1 MPILENFENEYSS
14 DHIQRLNSALQSGM
28 FLQVRMML
36 NELPAADVAHFL
48 ESTPPKERNILWRL
62 INTEREGQVLQ
73 FLDDEI
79 RNEYAA
85 NMEPAA
91 LAAATRDLDIDDQ
104 ADILGDLP
112 DKIVKEVLAS
122 MRVQDRHRI
131 EHALSYPEDSA
142 GGLMNTD
149 VVTVRPLVTIEVVL
163 RYIRMKGTLPNN
175 TDSIYVVD
183 ASDKL
188 IGSVRLSTLITS
200 QPDETVEQLLDANI
214 QAIPIGLPDDD
225 VARLFERRDLI
236 SAPVVDKQGRLLGRI
251 TIDDVVDVI
260 IEDADHSLMS
270 MAGLDENDD
279 TFAPVITSAKR
290 RAVWLGINL
299 ITVIVAVSVIGVF
312 EETIKIV
319 TALAILQPIVP
330 NMGGIAGTQTLTLVI
345 RGLSVGHI
353 SNSNFRWLMMK
364 ELGVSILNGILWAM
378 VAGVSVYLCF
388 GFIDYFAE
396 YAEHALNLGYTI
408 AGAMSITL
416 VVGAMLGTILPMIMR
431 RLDIDPA
438 LSGGVVLTTVTD
450 MVGFFAFLGLAT
462 LFFA

>member
-1 MPILENFENEYSS
+1 MPVLENFDNEFSN
-14 DHIQRLNSALQSGM
+14 DQLQRLNEALQDGM
-28 FLQVRMML
+28 FVQVRMML
-36 NELPAADVAHFL
+36 NELPPADVAHFL
-48 ESTPPKERNILWRL
+48 ESTPPKERKLLWRL

-85 NMEPAA
+85 SMEPAA

-112 DKIVKEVLAS
+112 HKIVQEVLAS

-131 EHALSYPEDSA
+131 EHALSYSDDTA

-163 RYIRMKGTLPNN
+163 RYLRMKGELPKN

-183 ASDKL
+183 SSDKL
-188 IGSVRLSTLITS
+188 IGSVNLMALITS
-200 QPDETVEQLLDANI
+200 QPDQTIDEVLDAEV
-214 QAIPIGLPDDD
+214 QPIPVSLDDDD
-225 VARLFERRDLI
+225 VARLFERRDLV
-236 SAPVVDKQGRLLGRI
+236 SAPVVDEEGILLGRI

-279 TFAPVITSAKR
+279 TFAPIVTSAKR

-299 ITVIVAVSVIGVF
+299 ITVIMAAFVIGFF
-312 EETIKIV
+312 EQTIAAV
-319 TALAILQPIVP
+319 TALAILLPIVP
-330 NMGGIAGTQTLTLVI
+330 SMGGIAGTQTLTLVI
-345 RGLSVGHI
+345 RGMSVGHI
-353 SNSNFRWLMMK
+353 SENNFRWLMMK
-364 ELGVSILNGILWAM
+364 ELGVSILNGLLWAL
-378 VAGVSVYLCF
+378 VVGVSVYLWF
-388 GFIDYFAE
+388 SFVQNSE
-396 YAEHALNLGYTI
+396 YATELGLTI
-408 AGAMSITL
+408 AGAMTVNLIAGATI
-416 VVGAMLGTILPMIMR
+416 GAMLPVVMTKLN
-431 RLDIDPA
+431 IDPA

-462 LFFA
+462 LFFT

>member
-14 DHIQRLNSALQSGM
+14 DHLQQLNHALQSGM
-28 FLQVRMML
+28 FVQVRMML

-85 NMEPAA
+85 QMEPAE
-91 LAAATRDLDIDDQ
+91 LAAATRDLEVDDQ

-131 EHALSYPEDSA
+131 EHALSYSENSA

-163 RYIRMKGTLPNN
+163 RYIRMKGELPPT

-183 ASDKL
+183 SEDRF
-188 IGSVRLSTLITS
+188 IGSIALSTLITS
-200 QPDETVEQLLDANI
+200 QPEQTVDEVLDKNI
-214 QAIPIGLPDDD
+214 QAIPIDLPDDD

-236 SAPVVDKQGRLLGRI
+236 SAPVIDSDEKLAGRI

-279 TFAPVITSAKR
+279 TFAPVFTSARR

-299 ITVIVAVSVIGVF
+299 VTVMLAAVVIGIF
-312 EETIKIV
+312 EHTIAAV
-319 TALAILQPIVP
+319 TALAILLPIVP
-330 NMGGIAGTQTLTLVI
+330 SMGGIAGTQTLTLVI
-345 RGLSVGHI
+345 RGMSIGHI
-353 SNSNFRWLMMK
+353 SSNNFRWLMMK
-364 ELGVSILNGILWAM
+364 ELGVSILNGLLWAL
-378 VAGVSVYLCF
+378 VVGLTVFLWFNFVQYS
-388 GFIDYFAE
+388 E
-396 YAEHALNLGYTI
+396 YALLLGLTI
-408 AGAMSITL
+408 AGAMVTNLVAGATL
-416 VVGAMLGTILPMIMR
+416 GAVLPVIMTKMK
-431 RLDIDPA
+431 IDPA

-450 MVGFFAFLGLAT
+450 MIGFFAFLGLAT
-462 LFFA
+462 VFFA

>member
-1 MPILENFENEYSS
+1 MPILENFENEHTSEQL
-14 DHIQRLNSALQSGM
+14 QRLNNALQSGM
-28 FLQVRMML
+28 FVQVRMML

-91 LAAATRDLDIDDQ
+91 LAAATRDLEIDDQ

-112 DKIVKEVLAS
+112 AKIVKEVLAS
-122 MRVQDRHRI
+122 MRIQDRHRI

-149 VVTVRPLVTIEVVL
+149 MVTVRPLVTIEVVM
-163 RYIRMKGTLPNN
+163 RYLRMKGELPNN

-183 ASDKL
+183 NEDNF
-188 IGSVRLSTLITS
+188 IGSVKLSSLITS
-200 QPDETVEQLLDANI
+200 QPEQTVNDVLDKNI
-214 QAIPIGLPDDD
+214 IPIPVTMPDFE
-225 VARLFERRDLI
+225 VARLFERRDLL
-236 SAPVVDKQGRLLGRI
+236 SAPVVDKSNKLFGRI
-251 TIDDVVDVI
+251 TVDDVLDVI

-279 TFAPVITSAKR
+279 TFAPIFTSAKR

-299 ITVIVAVSVIGVF
+299 ITVMIAAFVIGVF
-312 EETIKIV
+312 EHTIAAV
-319 TALAILQPIVP
+319 TALAILLPIVP
-330 NMGGIAGTQTLTLVI
+330 SMGGIAGTQTLTLVI

-353 SNSNFRWLMMK
+353 SKNNFRWLMMK
-364 ELGVSILNGILWAM
+364 ELGVSILNGLLWAF
-378 VAGVSVYLCF
+378 VVGITVYLWF
-388 GFIDYFAE
+388 SFVQQSP
-396 YAEHALNLGYTI
+396 YATQLGITI
-408 AGAMSITL
+408 AGAMTINLIAGATL
-416 VVGAMLGTILPMIMR
+416 GAILPMLMTK
-431 RLDIDPA
+431 LKIDPA

-462 LFFA
+462 LFFT

>member
-1 MPILENFENEYSS
+1 MPILDNFEKEYSS
-14 DHIQRLNSALQSGM
+14 DHLQRLNNALQGGM
-28 FLQVRMML
+28 FVQVRMML

-48 ESTPPKERNILWRL
+48 ESTPPKERDIIWRL

-85 NMEPAA
+85 GMEPAA
-91 LAAATRDLDIDDQ
+91 LAAATRDLEIDDQ

-112 DKIVKEVLAS
+112 AKIVKEVLAS

-131 EHALSYPEDSA
+131 EHALSYSEDTA

-163 RYIRMKGTLPNN
+163 RYLRMKGTLPDN
-175 TDSIYVVD
+175 TDSVYVVNAED
-183 ASDKL
+183 SL
-188 IGSVRLSTLITS
+188 IGSVKLTTLITS
-200 QPDETVEQLLDANI
+200 QPEQTVEEVLERNVQP
-214 QAIPIGLPDDD
+214 IPLSLPDAD
-225 VARLFERRDLI
+225 VARLFERRDLL
-236 SAPVVDKQGRLLGRI
+236 SAPVVDSDGKLLGRI

-279 TFAPVITSAKR
+279 TFAPVFISAKR

-299 ITVIVAVSVIGVF
+299 ITVMVAAFVIGFF
-312 EETIKIV
+312 EETIAAV
-319 TALAILQPIVP
+319 TALAILLPIVP
-330 NMGGIAGTQTLTLVI
+330 SMGGVAGTQTLTLVI

-353 SNSNFRWLMMK
+353 SNNNFRWLMMK
-364 ELGVSILNGILWAM
+364 EVGVSILNGLLWAI
-378 VAGVSVYLCF
+378 VVGLAVFVWFNFVQVSN
-388 GFIDYFAE
+388 
-396 YAEHALNLGYTI
+396 YAPQLAMTI
-408 AGAMSITL
+408 AGAMAINL
-416 VVGAMLGTILPMIMR
+416 VAGASLGTVLPIIMKKMN
-431 RLDIDPA
+431 IDPA

-450 MVGFFAFLGLAT
+450 VVGFFAFLGLAT
-462 LFFA
+462 LFFT

>member
-1 MPILENFENEYSS
+1 MPILENFEKEYSS
-14 DHIQRLNSALQSGM
+14 DHLQRLNQALQGGM
-28 FLQVRMML
+28 FVQVRMML

-62 INTEREGQVLQ
+62 INTEREGRVLQ

-79 RNEYAA
+79 RNEFAS

-91 LAAATRDLDIDDQ
+91 LAAATRHLDIDDQ

-149 VVTVRPLVTIEVVL
+149 VVTVRPQVTTEVVL
-163 RYIRMKGTLPNN
+163 RYLRMKGELPRS
-175 TDSIYVVD
+175 TDSVYVVD
-183 ASDKL
+183 AEDKF
-188 IGSVRLSTLITS
+188 IGVVPLTSLITS
-200 QPDETVEQLLDANI
+200 QPDLTVDDLLDANI
-214 QAIPIGLPDDD
+214 HPVPAHLPDDD
-225 VARLFERRDLI
+225 VARLFERRDLV
-236 SAPVVDKQGRLLGRI
+236 SAPVIDDDGRLLGRI

-260 IEDADHSLMS
+260 MEDADHSLMS
-270 MAGLDENDD
+270 MAGLDESDD

-299 ITVIVAVSVIGVF
+299 ITVMVAASVIGVF
-312 EETIKIV
+312 EDTIKIV

-330 NMGGIAGTQTLTLVI
+330 SMGGVAGTQTLTLVI
-345 RGLSVGHI
+345 RGISIGHI

-364 ELGVSILNGILWAM
+364 ELGVSILNGLLWAI
-378 VAGVSVYLCF
+378 VVGLSVYNHRWRDDRQSHCWCDYGGTPAGCNESNEHRSGVIRWRGVNHCHGYGWVLCVLGASDF
-388 GFIDYFAE
+388 VFCLVIFI
-396 YAEHALNLGYTI
+396 
-408 AGAMSITL
+408 
-416 VVGAMLGTILPMIMR
+416 
-431 RLDIDPA
+431 
-438 LSGGVVLTTVTD
+438 
-450 MVGFFAFLGLAT
+450 
-462 LFFA
+462 

>member
-1 MPILENFENEYSS
+1 MPILENFEKEYSS
-14 DHIQRLNSALQSGM
+14 NHLQRLNKALQSGM
-28 FLQVRMML
+28 FVQVRMML

-48 ESTPPKERNILWRL
+48 ESTPPKERDILWRL

-85 NMEPAA
+85 NMEPAE
-91 LAAATRDLDIDDQ
+91 LAAATRDLEVDDQ

-112 DKIVKEVLAS
+112 AKIVKEVLAS

-131 EHALSYPEDSA
+131 EHALSYSEDSA

-149 VVTVRPLVTIEVVL
+149 VVTVRPLVTIEVVM
-163 RYIRMKGTLPNN
+163 RYLRMKGELPKT

-183 ASDKL
+183 SEDKF
-188 IGSVRLSTLITS
+188 IGSVSLSTLITS
-200 QPDETVEQLLDANI
+200 QPDQTVDDVLDSEV
-214 QAIPIGLPDDD
+214 QAIPVSLPDDD

-236 SAPVVDKQGRLLGRI
+236 SAPVIDDNGNLLGRI

-279 TFAPVITSAKR
+279 TFAPVVTSAKR
-290 RAVWLGINL
+290 RAIWLGINL
-299 ITVIVAVSVIGVF
+299 ITVLVAASVIGVF
-312 EETIKIV
+312 EETIAAV

-330 NMGGIAGTQTLTLVI
+330 SMGGIAGTQTLTLVI

-353 SNSNFRWLMMK
+353 SSSNFRWLMMK
-364 ELGVSILNGILWAM
+364 ELGVSILNGILWA
-378 VAGVSVYLCF
+378 VVVGLSVYLWF
-388 GFIDYFAE
+388 HFIQQSV
-396 YAEHALNLGYTI
+396 HAPYLGITI
-408 AGAMSITL
+408 AGAMVINLIAGATL
-416 VVGAMLGTILPMIMR
+416 GAILPMIMTK
-431 RLDIDPA
+431 LDIDPA

-462 LFFA
+462 IFFI

>member
-14 DHIQRLNSALQSGM
+14 DNLRRLNEALQSGM
-28 FLQVRMML
+28 FVQVRMML

-48 ESTPPKERNILWRL
+48 ESTPPKERDILWRL

-79 RNEYAA
+79 RNEYAS
-85 NMEPAA
+85 NMEPAE
-91 LAAATRDLDIDDQ
+91 LAAATRDLDIDNQ

-149 VVTVRPLVTIEVVL
+149 VVTVRPSVTIEVVL
-163 RYIRMKGTLPNN
+163 RYLRMKGELPNN

-183 ASDKL
+183 SEDKF
-188 IGSVRLSTLITS
+188 IGSVNLSSLITS
-200 QPDETVEQLLDANI
+200 KPDQVVEDVLESGIHPIPVEQ
-214 QAIPIGLPDDD
+214 PDDD

-236 SAPVVDKQGRLLGRI
+236 SAPVVDQHGKLLGRI

-279 TFAPVITSAKR
+279 TFAPVFTSAKR

-299 ITVIVAVSVIGVF
+299 ITVMVAASVIGIF

-330 NMGGIAGTQTLTLVI
+330 SMGGIAGTQTLTLVI

-353 SNSNFRWLMMK
+353 SNNNFRWLMMK
-364 ELGVSILNGILWAM
+364 ELGVSILNGLLWAI
-378 VAGVSVYLCF
+378 VVGLSVYLWF
-388 GFIDYFAE
+388 GFTG
-396 YAEHALNLGYTI
+396 YAEHAPYLGLTI
-408 AGAMSITL
+408 AGAMT
-416 VVGAMLGTILPMIMR
+416 
-431 RLDIDPA
+431 
-438 LSGGVVLTTVTD
+438 
-450 MVGFFAFLGLAT
+450 
-462 LFFA
+462 

>member
-14 DHIQRLNSALQSGM
+14 DNLRKLNKALQSGM
-28 FLQVRMML
+28 FVHVRMML
-36 NELPAADVAHFL
+36 NEIPAADVAHFL

-79 RNEYAA
+79 RNEYAS
-85 NMEPAA
+85 NMEPAE

-122 MRVQDRHRI
+122 MRIQDRHRI

-149 VVTVRPLVTIEVVL
+149 VVTVRPSVTIEVVL
-163 RYIRMKGTLPNN
+163 RYLRMKGELPNN

-183 ASDKL
+183 AEDEF
-188 IGSVRLSTLITS
+188 IGSVKLSSLITG
-200 QPDETVEQLLDANI
+200 QPDQVVEDVLESDI
-214 QAIPIGLPDDD
+214 HPIPVDQPDDD

-236 SAPVVDKQGRLLGRI
+236 SAPVVDKHGKLQGRI

-299 ITVIVAVSVIGVF
+299 ITVMIAASVIGIF

-330 NMGGIAGTQTLTLVI
+330 SMGGIAGTQTLTLVI

-364 ELGVSILNGILWAM
+364 ELGVSILNGLLWAI
-378 VAGVSVYLCF
+378 VVGLCVYLWF
-388 GFIDYFAE
+388 GFTGH
-396 YAEHALNLGYTI
+396 AEHAPYLGITI
-408 AGAMSITL
+408 AGAMTINL
-416 VVGAMLGTILPMIMR
+416 IVGALIGAVLPMTMTK
-431 RLDIDPA
+431 LNIDPA

>member
-1 MPILENFENEYSS
+1 MPILENFEKEYSS
-14 DHIQRLNSALQSGM
+14 AHLQQLNEALQSGM
-28 FLQVRMML
+28 FVQVRMML

-62 INTEREGQVLQ
+62 INTEREGRVLQ

-79 RNEYAA
+79 RNEFAA

-91 LAAATRDLDIDDQ
+91 LAAATRNLDIDDQ

-122 MRVQDRHRI
+122 MRVQDRHRV

-149 VVTVRPLVTIEVVL
+149 VVTVRPLVTTEVVL
-163 RYIRMKGTLPNN
+163 RYLRMKGELPTN
-175 TDSIYVVD
+175 TDYIYVVD
-183 ASDKL
+183 AEDKF
-188 IGSVRLSTLITS
+188 IGSVPLSSLITS
-200 QPDETVEQLLDANI
+200 QPEETVDDILDASI
-214 QAIPIGLPDDD
+214 QPIPAELPDDD
-225 VARLFERRDLI
+225 VARLFERRDLT
-236 SAPVVDKQGRLLGRI
+236 SAPVVDEEGRLLGRI

-260 IEDADHSLMS
+260 LEDAEHSLMS
-270 MAGLDENDD
+270 MAGLAESDD
-279 TFAPVITSAKR
+279 TFAPVFTSAKR

-299 ITVIVAVSVIGVF
+299 ITVMIAVSVIGVF

-330 NMGGIAGTQTLTLVI
+330 SMGGIAGTQTLTLVI
-345 RGLSVGHI
+345 RGISVGHI
-353 SNSNFRWLMMK
+353 SSNNFRWLMMK
-364 ELGVSILNGILWAM
+364 ELGVSVLNGLLWAI
-378 VAGVSVYLCF
+378 VVGLSVYLWF
-388 GFIDYFAE
+388 SFTS
-396 YAEHALNLGYTI
+396 YADQAIFLGITI
-408 AGAMSITL
+408 AGAMTINL
-416 VVGAMLGTILPMIMR
+416 VVGATLGAVLPVAMNKMN
-431 RLDIDPA
+431 IDPA

>member
-14 DHIQRLNSALQSGM
+14 DHLQQLNTALHSGM
-28 FLQVRMML
+28 FVQVRMML

-48 ESTPPKERNILWRL
+48 ESTPPKERDILWRL

-85 NMEPAA
+85 KMEPAE
-91 LAAATRDLDIDDQ
+91 LAAATRDLEVDDQ

-112 DKIVKEVLAS
+112 DKIVREVLAS

-149 VVTVRPLVTIEVVL
+149 VVTVRPLVTIEVVM
-163 RYIRMKGTLPNN
+163 RYLRMKGNLPKS

-183 ASDKL
+183 SEDKF
-188 IGSVRLSTLITS
+188 IGAISLATLITS
-200 QPDETVEQLLDANI
+200 QPEQTVDAELDNEV
-214 QAIPIGLPDDD
+214 QAIPVNLPDDD

-236 SAPVVDKQGRLLGRI
+236 SAPVIDEQGRLLGRI

-279 TFAPVITSAKR
+279 TFAPVVTSAKR

-299 ITVIVAVSVIGVF
+299 ITVMVAASVIGLF
-312 EETIKIV
+312 EETIAAV

-330 NMGGIAGTQTLTLVI
+330 SMGGVAGTQTLTLVI
-345 RGLSVGHI
+345 RGLGVGHI

-364 ELGVSILNGILWAM
+364 ELGVSVLNGLLWA
-378 VAGVSVYLCF
+378 VVVGVSVYTWF
-388 GFIDYFAE
+388 HFIQYS
-396 YAEHALNLGYTI
+396 EHAMFLGITI
-408 AGAMSITL
+408 AGAMVINLIAGATL
-416 VVGAMLGTILPMIMR
+416 GAILPMIMT
-431 RLDIDPA
+431 RLKIDPA

-462 LFFA
+462 LFFI

>member
-1 MPILENFENEYSS
+1 MPILEHFENEHSS
-14 DHIQRLNSALQSGM
+14 DQLQRLNEALQSGM
-28 FLQVRMML
+28 FMQVRMML

-85 NMEPAA
+85 NMEPAE
-91 LAAATRDLDIDDQ
+91 LAAATRHLEVDDQ

-122 MRVQDRHRI
+122 MRVQDRHRV
-131 EHALSYPEDSA
+131 EHALSYPEDTA

-149 VVTVRPLVTIEVVL
+149 LVTVRPLVTIEVVL
-163 RYIRMKGTLPNN
+163 RYLRMKGELPVA
-175 TDSIYVVD
+175 TDCIYVVD
-183 ASDKL
+183 SEDKF
-188 IGSVRLSTLITS
+188 IGSVSLSTLITS
-200 QPDETVEQLLDANI
+200 QPDETVEQVLEKDI
-214 QAIPIGLPDDD
+214 HPIPVDQPDDE
-225 VARLFERRDLI
+225 VARVFERRDLI
-236 SAPVVDKQGRLLGRI
+236 SAPVIGKDGELLGRI

-279 TFAPVITSAKR
+279 TFAPVVTSAKR

-299 ITVIVAVSVIGVF
+299 ITVMVAASVIGVF
-312 EETIKIV
+312 EETIAAV

-330 NMGGIAGTQTLTLVI
+330 SMGGIAGTQTLTLVI
-345 RGLSVGHI
+345 RGMSVGHI
-353 SNSNFRWLMMK
+353 SDNNFRWLMMK
-364 ELGVSILNGILWAM
+364 ELGVSVLNGLLWSLVVGM
-378 VAGVSVYLCF
+378 SVFLWF
-388 GFIDYFAE
+388 HFVQHS
-396 YAEHALNLGYTI
+396 EHATYLGITI
-408 AGAMSITL
+408 AGAMVINL
-416 VVGAMLGTILPMIMR
+416 IAGATFGAILPVMMTKM
-431 RLDIDPA
+431 DIDPA

-462 LFFA
+462 VFFL

>member
-14 DHIQRLNSALQSGM
+14 EHLQQLNKALHSGM
-28 FLQVRMML
+28 FVQVRMML

-48 ESTPPKERNILWRL
+48 ESTPPKERDILWRL

-85 NMEPAA
+85 KMEPAE
-91 LAAATRDLDIDDQ
+91 LAAATRDLEVDDQ

-112 DKIVKEVLAS
+112 DKIVQEVLAS

-149 VVTVRPLVTIEVVL
+149 VVTVRPLVTIEVVM
-163 RYIRMKGTLPNN
+163 RYLRMKGNLPRS

-183 ASDKL
+183 LEDKF
-188 IGSVRLSTLITS
+188 IGAISLSTLITS
-200 QPDETVEQLLDANI
+200 QPEQTVDEVLDNEV
-214 QAIPIGLPDDD
+214 QAIPVGLPDDD

-236 SAPVVDKQGRLLGRI
+236 SAPVVDEQGRLLGRI

-279 TFAPVITSAKR
+279 TFAPVVTSAKR

-299 ITVIVAVSVIGVF
+299 ITVMVAASVIGVF
-312 EETIKIV
+312 EDTIAAV

-330 NMGGIAGTQTLTLVI
+330 SMGGIAGTQTLTLVI

-353 SNSNFRWLMMK
+353 SRNNFRWLMMK
-364 ELGVSILNGILWAM
+364 ELGVSILNGLLWAL
-378 VAGVSVYLCF
+378 VVGISVYLWF
-388 GFIDYFAE
+388 HFMQNSK
-396 YAEHALNLGYTI
+396 HALLLGITIGGAMVINLI
-408 AGAMSITL
+408 AGATL
-416 VVGAMLGTILPMIMR
+416 GAILPMIMT
-431 RLDIDPA
+431 RLKIDPA

-462 LFFA
+462 VFFI

>member
-14 DHIQRLNSALQSGM
+14 DHLQQLNEALQSGM
-28 FLQVRMML
+28 FVQVRMML

-48 ESTPPKERNILWRL
+48 ESTPPKERDLLWRL

-79 RNEYAA
+79 RNEYAS
-85 NMEPAA
+85 NMDPAE
-91 LAAATRDLDIDDQ
+91 LAAATRDLDIDNQ

-112 DKIVKEVLAS
+112 DRIVKEVLAS

-131 EHALSYPEDSA
+131 EHALGYPEDSA

-163 RYIRMKGTLPNN
+163 RYLRMKKELPDN

-183 ASDKL
+183 SEDKFIGAVKLSSL
-188 IGSVRLSTLITS
+188 IIS
-200 QPDETVEQLLDANI
+200 QPEQPVDDVLDKDI
-214 QAIPIGLPDDD
+214 QPIPVSLPDDD

-236 SAPVVDKQGRLLGRI
+236 SAPVIDENGKLLGRI

-279 TFAPVITSAKR
+279 TFAPIVTSAKR
-290 RAVWLGINL
+290 RAIWLGINL
-299 ITVIVAVSVIGVF
+299 ITVMVAVAVIGVF
-312 EETIKIV
+312 EDTIKAV

-330 NMGGIAGTQTLTLVI
+330 SMGGIAGTQTLTLVI

-353 SNSNFRWLMMK
+353 SSINFRWLMLK
-364 ELGVSILNGILWAM
+364 ELGVSVLNGLLWAL
-378 VAGVSVYLCF
+378 VVGLSVYLF
-388 GFIDYFAE
+388 FSLTNE
-396 YAEHALNLGYTI
+396 YSSSAPQLGITI
-408 AGAMSITL
+408 AGAMIINL
-416 VVGAMLGTILPMIMR
+416 VVGATLGAVLPMIMTKMK
-431 RLDIDPA
+431 IDPA

-450 MVGFFAFLGLAT
+450 MVGFFSFLGLAT